1 MNKIVKNALILTA
14 ITLVSGLLL
23 GGVYEI
29 TKEPIQ
35 ASKEKAKQ
43 EAYKSVMSD
52 AEEFETDNS
61 FDEKKAEKILEKN
74 KINGCYLSEV
84 AVGKDKSGKEI
95 GYVITS
101 TSKEGYGGEIQI
113 SVGVSMDGT
122 VTGIEILSI
131 NETAGLGM
139 QATEPAF
146 RKQFENVKTDKFE
159 VKKDNPKGNVDAL
172 SGATIT
178 TRAVT
183 NAVNA
188 GLSYFQ
194 DALGGSVNE

>member
-52 AEEFETDNS
+52 AEEFEPDNS
-61 FDEKKAEKILEKN
+61 FDEKKAEKILEKS

-146 RKQFENVKTDKFE
+146 KKQFENVKTDKFE

>member
-52 AEEFETDNS
+52 AEKFEEDKT
-61 FDEKKAEKILEKN
+61 FDAKEADKILKEN
-74 KINGCYLSEV
+74 KIKGCYLSEV

-146 RKQFENVKTDKFE
+146 KKQFADVKTDKFV
-159 VKKDNPKGNVDAL
+159 VKKDDPKGNVDAL

>member
-1 MNKIVKNALILTA
+1 MKKIVKNALILTI

-29 TKEPIQ
+29 TKEPIH

-43 EAYKSVMSD
+43 EAYKSVMPT
-52 AEEFETDNS
+52 AKRFEKDQT
-61 FDEKKAEKILEKN
+61 FDMKKAEKILKDN
-74 KINGCYLSEV
+74 KIQGCYLSEV
-84 AVGKDKSGKEI
+84 AIGKDKEGKVI
-95 GYVITS
+95 GYAITS

-113 SVGVSMDGT
+113 SVGISMDGT
-122 VTGIEILSI
+122 VTGMEILSI

-139 QATEPAF
+139 QAAEPTF
-146 RKQFENVKTDKFE
+146 KKQFKDVKTDRFV
-159 VKKDNPKGNVDAL
+159 VKKDDPNGNVDAL

-183 NAVNA
+183 NAMNA

-194 DALGGSVNE
+194 DVLGGSVNE

>member
-95 GYVITS
+95 GYIITS

-146 RKQFENVKTDKFE
+146 KKQFENVKTDKFE

>member
-146 RKQFENVKTDKFE
+146 KKQFENVKTDKFE

>member
-139 QATEPAF
+139 QAIEPAF
-146 RKQFENVKTDKFE
+146 KKQFENVKTDKFE

>member
-52 AEEFETDNS
+52 AEKFEEDKI
-61 FDEKKAEKILEKN
+61 FDAKEADKILKEN
-74 KINGCYLSEV
+74 KIKGCYLSEV

-146 RKQFENVKTDKFE
+146 KKQFADVKTDKFV
-159 VKKDNPKGNVDAL
+159 VKKDDPKGNVDAL

>member
-52 AEEFETDNS
+52 AEEFEPDNS

-146 RKQFENVKTDKFE
+146 KKQPENVKTDKFE

>member
-52 AEEFETDNS
+52 AEEFEPDNS

-139 QATEPAF
+139 QATVPAF
-146 RKQFENVKTDKFE
+146 KKQFENVKTDKFE

>member
-84 AVGKDKSGKEI
+84 AVGKEI

-146 RKQFENVKTDKFE
+146 KKQFENVKTDKFE

>member
-52 AEEFETDNS
+52 AEEFEPDNS

-146 RKQFENVKTDKFE
+146 KKQFENVKTDKFE

>member
-146 RKQFENVKTDKFE
+146 KKQFENVKTDKFE

-183 NAVNA
+183 NVVNA

>member
-131 NETAGLGM
+131 NETA
-139 QATEPAF
+139 F
-146 RKQFENVKTDKFE
+146 
-159 VKKDNPKGNVDAL
+159 
-172 SGATIT
+172 
-178 TRAVT
+178 
-183 NAVNA
+183 
-188 GLSYFQ
+188 
-194 DALGGSVNE
+194 

>member
-52 AEEFETDNS
+52 AEKFEEDKI
-61 FDEKKAEKILEKN
+61 FDAKEADKILKEN
-74 KINGCYLSEV
+74 KIKGCYLSEV

-101 TSKEGYGGEIQI
+101 TSKEGYGG
-113 SVGVSMDGT
+113 V
-122 VTGIEILSI
+122 
-131 NETAGLGM
+131 
-139 QATEPAF
+139 
-146 RKQFENVKTDKFE
+146 
-159 VKKDNPKGNVDAL
+159 
-172 SGATIT
+172 
-178 TRAVT
+178 
-183 NAVNA
+183 
-188 GLSYFQ
+188 
-194 DALGGSVNE
+194 

>member
-52 AEEFETDNS
+52 AEEFEPDNS

-74 KINGCYLSEV
+74 KW
-84 AVGKDKSGKEI
+84 DRR
-95 GYVITS
+95 
-101 TSKEGYGGEIQI
+101 YGSQR
-113 SVGVSMDGT
+113 
-122 VTGIEILSI
+122 
-131 NETAGLGM
+131 
-139 QATEPAF
+139 F
-146 RKQFENVKTDKFE
+146 
-159 VKKDNPKGNVDAL
+159 
-172 SGATIT
+172 
-178 TRAVT
+178 
-183 NAVNA
+183 
-188 GLSYFQ
+188 
-194 DALGGSVNE
+194 

>member
-146 RKQFENVKTDKFE
+146 KKQFENVKTDKFE

-172 SGATIT
+172 SGATIK

>member
-52 AEEFETDNS
+52 AEEFEPDNS

-131 NETAGLGM
+131 NETAGWGM

-146 RKQFENVKTDKFE
+146 KKQFENVKTDKFE

>member
-52 AEEFETDNS
+52 AEEFEPDNS
-61 FDEKKAEKILEKN
+61 FDEKKAEKISEKN

-146 RKQFENVKTDKFE
+146 KKQFENVKTDKFE

>member
-52 AEEFETDNS
+52 AEKFETDNS

-84 AVGKDKSGKEI
+84 AVGKDESGKEI

-146 RKQFENVKTDKFE
+146 KKQFENVKTDKFE

-194 DALGGSVNE
+194 DALGGSANE

>member
-52 AEEFETDNS
+52 AENFEEDKT
-61 FDEKKAEKILEKN
+61 FDAKEADKILKEN
-74 KINGCYLSEV
+74 KIKGCYLSGV
-84 AVGKDKSGKEI
+84 AVGKDKSGEEI

-146 RKQFENVKTDKFE
+146 KKQFADVKTDKFV
-159 VKKDNPKGNVDAL
+159 VKKDDPKGNVDAL

>member
-146 RKQFENVKTDKFE
+146 KKQFENVKTDKFE

-172 SGATIT
+172 SGATIA

>member
-35 ASKEKAKQ
+35 ASKERAKQ

-52 AEEFETDNS
+52 AEEFEPDNS

-146 RKQFENVKTDKFE
+146 KKQFENVKTDKFE

>member
-52 AEEFETDNS
+52 AEKFETDNS

-146 RKQFENVKTDKFE
+146 KKQFENVKTDKFE

>member
-146 RKQFENVKTDKFE
+146 KKQFENVNTDKFE
-159 VKKDNPKGNVDAL
+159 VKKDNPKVNVDAL